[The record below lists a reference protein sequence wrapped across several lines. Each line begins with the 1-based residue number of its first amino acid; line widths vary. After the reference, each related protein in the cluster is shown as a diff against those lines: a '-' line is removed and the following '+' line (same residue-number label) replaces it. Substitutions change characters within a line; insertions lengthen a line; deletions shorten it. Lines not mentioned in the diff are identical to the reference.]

1 MTTIEF
7 SIVILEFCF
16 SNDKFVVVVA
26 GGDIF
31 MIMFNTWDTIF
42 FSSNSLTLCIEKK
55 FISYFI
61 KKVDHNFEI
70 FFFG

>member
-42 FSSNSLTLCIEKK
+42 FSPTLQL
-55 FISYFI
+55 FA
-61 KKVDHNFEI
+61 
-70 FFFG
+70 